1 MARVGDEG
9 VVGVA
14 VVSRD
19 GVVGTGVAVVN
30 GAGTSRCPY
39 HTQPRV
45 GSGYVLLVGEMQVR

>member
-1 MARVGDEG
+1 MGMEG
-9 VVGVA
+9 
-14 VVSRD
+14 
-19 GVVGTGVAVVN
+19 GTGVAVVS